1 MSRGRGIGVIYALE
15 AKGMVTAD
23 RNRRVGDY
31 LRSLKTSALG
41 GNQLEGWTC
50 DFHQIATA

>member
-41 GNQLEGWTC
+41 GDQLEGWTC